1 MVTLKIKN
9 KHNVR
14 YSHEY
19 ILSMGSEKSAQEM
32 PQIAPE
38 SIGLKNPKIW
48 GPLNWS
54 RNPVRKGFALYA
66 CIVIVTLQ
74 KPETSIPQKYSFI
87 TARLIT

>member
-19 ILSMGSEKSAQEM
+19 ILSMGPEKSAQEM

-48 GPLNWS
+48 GAFKLVSEP
-54 RNPVRKGFALYA
+54 RP
-66 CIVIVTLQ
+66 
-74 KPETSIPQKYSFI
+74 
-87 TARLIT
+87 